1 MNEVVSLKPSKVT
14 FAEQVNEETVRTLE
28 TWLEKAK
35 QGKLDGIAIA
45 GALRNGEIM
54 TAYTPTDNSHQITAA
69 LAILQH
75 RRLETRTPAEGWED

>member
-1 MNEVVSLKPSKVT
+1 MVEVVSLKPSKVT
-14 FAEQVNEETVRTLE
+14 FAEKVNAETVAMLE

-35 QGKLDGIAIA
+35 QGKLDGIAMA
-45 GALRNGEIM
+45 GALRNGEII
-54 TAYTPTDNSHQITAA
+54 TAYSPTDNVHQITAA